1 MNPSISVIASRR
13 GIGWLNR
20 AVRAS
25 TEKILLQI
33 DAFVSR
39 SVTKLVIRSRGVSRL
54 HQQLMRTL
62 LADITSGD
70 LPPGGAALRETDI
83 AGRFGV
89 SRGVA
94 RECVRGLEERG
105 LVSVKPGLGATVT
118 SPDRWAVFDPDVL
131 SALLGA
137 RRGGDLLGAYVEC
150 RRILEVAAVGLAA
163 ERAGEQ
169 DLTVLSNALERMAIG
184 AGRAAVDLAAEER
197 FHDADLAF
205 HEALIGAAH
214 NAALTAMLA
223 PLWQALGAARRALG
237 GGAAGLERSLTE
249 HRRILTA
256 VVRRDP
262 DEARAAM
269 DDHLLGVERELHHPP
284 DGHANLLSDD
294 EHRA

>member
-1 MNPSISVIASRR
+1 
-13 GIGWLNR
+13 
-20 AVRAS
+20 
-25 TEKILLQI
+25 
-33 DAFVSR
+33 
-39 SVTKLVIRSRGVSRL
+39 VSRL

-62 LADITSGD
+62 LSDIASGE
-70 LPPGGAALRETDI
+70 LVPGGAALRETDI

-118 SPDRWAVFDPDVL
+118 PPDRWAVFDPEVL
-131 SALLGA
+131 SALLEA
-137 RRGGDLLGAYVEC
+137 RRGADVLDAYLEC

-169 DLTVLSNALERMAIG
+169 DLAVVSEALERMATG
-184 AGRAAVDLAAEER
+184 ARRATVNPAAEDF
-197 FHDADLAF
+197 FHEAGLAF
-205 HEALIGAAH
+205 HEALMAATH
-214 NAALTAMLA
+214 NAALAAMLA

-237 GGAAGLERSLTE
+237 GPAGDLDRSLDE
-249 HRRILTA
+249 HRRILAA
-256 VVRRDP
+256 VAARDV

-269 DDHLLGVERELHHPP
+269 EEHLSSVERELRP
-284 DGHANLLSDD
+284 HADVPADRPGDD